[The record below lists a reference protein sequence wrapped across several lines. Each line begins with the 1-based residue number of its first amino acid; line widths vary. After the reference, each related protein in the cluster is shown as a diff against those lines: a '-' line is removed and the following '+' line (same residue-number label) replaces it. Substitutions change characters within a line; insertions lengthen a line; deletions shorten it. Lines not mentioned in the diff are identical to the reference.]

1 MFPPAALPG
10 AVLLLAA
17 LAVAEQRVLGHP
29 VSTGSLYNSAA
40 LQGHCITHL
49 TECRGGTV
57 RYPQPWPGHGGHWPA
72 TSGAGAR
79 QQAADYSRIYPD
91 WASRYK
97 PANFNLFVRTIKLMQ
112 ESM

>member
-29 VSTGSLYNSAA
+29 VSAGSLYNSAA

-57 RYPQPWPGHGGHWPA
+57 RLPSHGQDTEVIGLPPAEPEPGSRQLTPAEHIPTGHLDTNQPILNYL
-72 TSGAGAR
+72 SE
-79 QQAADYSRIYPD
+79 Q
-91 WASRYK
+91 
-97 PANFNLFVRTIKLMQ
+97 
-112 ESM
+112 